1 MNDDNVQAWINSLR
15 LGDEEL
21 SEENAIEILMHAN
34 PRLTRENARTRYQRV
49 MNYRRRPRAPPPRPP
64 PRPPGPK
71 KINTSNMASNQNVNA
86 LINEMFGHRGRKPG
100 FMSRAGAAAA
110 AGAGAVW
117 NARGIFK
124 SKPSESLEQKKFRLQ
139 AEINKLKNRTNLS
152 ENEKQRLVNLQTQMI
167 GLEEVPTRGFF
178 KNIGRFLESRRAA
191 LARTQQQIKNL
202 EAKQN
207 KTAANKQA
215 LQNAKAREAGL
226 QKEIKEAVTNVYNF
240 SNQAKAYN
248 SIQRYKKLMV
258 PSQAQ
263 RNAFIKGILT
273 LNRNSNRETL
283 RLLRNSGI
291 KNAQIKK
298 VINTK
303 LGYTSYSSSSGLG
316 GLEKLLGLS
325 SSSSRYRSGRN
336 IERLASRYGPTI
348 VGALAGG
355 VSRRAPPP
363 SYPPP
368 PQPTLPLALA
378 AGPSQP
384 SVPIGMPMPMPQPP
398 AQVSV
403 KVVAPQPTPNQR
415 SLVANAGGPQAI
427 KVASNALKQANG
439 NIPRA
444 MNNTGLPR
452 ETFENVKKL
461 GGVNIA
467 PRIAMTIV
475 RRRKTHHPVIVHRR
489 HTAVKRRRTTTKKKV
504 VACPLVKS
512 NRIKK
517 VLHKIPRKTL
527 ENFVASWALRR

>member
-1 MNDDNVQAWINSLR
+1 
-15 LGDEEL
+15 
-21 SEENAIEILMHAN
+21 
-34 PRLTRENARTRYQRV
+34 
-49 MNYRRRPRAPPPRPP
+49 
-64 PRPPGPK
+64 
-71 KINTSNMASNQNVNA
+71 
-86 LINEMFGHRGRKPG
+86 
-100 FMSRAGAAAA
+100 MSRAGAAAA

-124 SKPSESLEQKKFRLQ
+124 PKPKPSESLEQKKFRLQ

-178 KNIGRFLESRRAA
+178 KNIGRFLESKRAA

-226 QKEIKEAVTNVYNF
+226 QKEIKEAVVTKNVYNF

-263 RNAFIKGILT
+263 RNAFIKGILG
-273 LNRNSNRETL
+273 LSENSNRETL

-303 LGYTSYSSSSGLG
+303 LGYTSSSGLG

-325 SSSSRYRSGRN
+325 SSSSRSGRN
-336 IERLASRYGPTI
+336 IERLASRYGPAVI
-348 VGALAGG
+348 GALAGG
-355 VSRRAPPP
+355 VPRRAPPP

-368 PQPTLPLALA
+368 PPPPLPLALP
-378 AGPSQP
+378 PSQQP
-384 SVPIGMPMPMPQPP
+384 MPMPMPMPQPP

-403 KVVAPQPTPNQR
+403 KVVAPTPNQR

-427 KVASNALKQANG
+427 QVASSALKQANG

-475 RRRKTHHPVIVHRR
+475 RKRKTHHPVIVHRR
-489 HTAVKRRRTTTKKKV
+489 RTAVKRRRTTTKKKV